1 MEGGEVVR
9 QAEYQRHKHYFQQVF
24 NRRMNAL
31 REMYPEEWKKDH
43 APKGGPAESKGSP
56 RSGHRVGA
64 KL

>member
-9 QAEYQRHKHYFQQVF
+9 QAEYHRHKSSIQQLYF
-24 NRRMNAL
+24 RRMKAL